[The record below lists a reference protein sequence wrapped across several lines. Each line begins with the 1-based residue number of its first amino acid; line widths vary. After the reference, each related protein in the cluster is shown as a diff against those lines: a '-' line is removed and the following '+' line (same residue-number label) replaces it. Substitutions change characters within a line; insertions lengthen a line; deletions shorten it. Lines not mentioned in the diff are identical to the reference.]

1 MFIRP
6 RAAVTSA
13 PPRVD
18 PDVRIK
24 TSERAFK
31 GKVKILHVLIQTVKT
46 LFMQPLTAKGWEG
59 PQVN

>member
-13 PPRVD
+13 PPRVG

-31 GKVKILHVLIQTVKT
+31 GKGKVLHVLIQTVKT
-46 LFMQPLTAKGWEG
+46 LFTAKGWEG

>member
-31 GKVKILHVLIQTVKT
+31 GKGNVKVLHVLIQAVKA
-46 LFMQPLTAKGWEG
+46 LFTAKGWEG